1 MEDFI
6 KQSILHYLDNKNPKE
21 INRNELGEVVR
32 QTIMKVI
39 NEIRDENNSIT

>member
-1 MEDFI
+1 MQDYI
-6 KQSILHYLDNKNPKE
+6 KNSIIHYLDNKQPQE

-39 NEIRDENNSIT
+39 NEIRNEDNSVT